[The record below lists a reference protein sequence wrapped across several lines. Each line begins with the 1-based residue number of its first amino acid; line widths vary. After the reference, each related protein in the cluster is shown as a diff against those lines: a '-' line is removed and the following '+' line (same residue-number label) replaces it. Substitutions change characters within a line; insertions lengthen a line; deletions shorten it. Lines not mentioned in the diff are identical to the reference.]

1 MNSEEPAGSLLLEP
15 VSPIDLPIATRSR
28 PGLIIRV
35 HELFQEGRLFQRVAT
50 KLVKDLH
57 ASQALVSLG
66 DRLLALAEQGCAF
79 RRLDFVKRICLALLC
94 LPLDANY
101 HSGAL
106 YYYALCEKRQGD
118 LDTAHAI
125 FERLADEATYR
136 FRAKAFSSLAALAM
150 GKGDYQTSLG
160 HYCEYARIITLD
172 KRSTL
177 ADVVEGHRAL
187 AVMKSLDGDHR
198 GSLNYLEK
206 VLPLAQAV
214 RPVRPHTYYDFLN
227 SLAVELSETGRIEE
241 ARNASA
247 VTLNTVFASAYPEWY
262 ETCAEIEEKAA
273 RKSRSAKSRASKP
286 VNILPFPALAPGQTP
301 THRPEENRG
310 RILSFLHR
318 KRAASKGR
326 VNRPGGRLTRPEI
339 ENMSLAEKQAR
350 LMRLIFQEGVSEKTL
365 TLLLTII
372 EGIDE
377 EEETT
382 DEHR

>member
-1 MNSEEPAGSLLLEP
+1 MNSEEPAGSLILEP
-15 VSPIDLPIATRSR
+15 VSPIDLPIAARSSS
-28 PGLIIRV
+28 GLIIRV
-35 HELFQEGRLFQRVAT
+35 HEELHESRPFRRIAT
-50 KLVKDLH
+50 KLVRDLH
-57 ASQALVSLG
+57 ANQTLVSLG
-66 DRLLALAEQGCAF
+66 DRLLALAEQSCAF
-79 RRLDFVKRICLALLC
+79 RRLDIVKRICLALLC

-118 LDTAHAI
+118 LDTAHAL
-125 FERLADEATYR
+125 FERLTEEATYR
-136 FRAKAFSSLAALAM
+136 FRAKAFSSLAAIAM
-150 GKGDYQTSLG
+150 GEGDYQTSLG
-160 HYCEYARIITLD
+160 HYSEYSRIITLD

-198 GSLNYLEK
+198 GSLIYLEK

-241 ARNASA
+241 AQNASA
-247 VTLNTVFASAYPEWY
+247 VTLKTVFASAYPEWH
-262 ETCAEIEEKAA
+262 ETCAEIDEKAA
-273 RKSRSAKSRASKP
+273 RKTRSAKSGASKP
-286 VNILPFPALAPGQTP
+286 VNILPFPALALGETPHPTLRPG
-301 THRPEENRG
+301 ENRG

-318 KRAASKGR
+318 KRAASKNA
-326 VNRPGGRLTRPEI
+326 VNRPGGRLTQLEI
-339 ENMSLAEKQAR
+339 ETMSLAEKQAR

-372 EGIDE
+372 EGINE

-382 DEHR
+382 D